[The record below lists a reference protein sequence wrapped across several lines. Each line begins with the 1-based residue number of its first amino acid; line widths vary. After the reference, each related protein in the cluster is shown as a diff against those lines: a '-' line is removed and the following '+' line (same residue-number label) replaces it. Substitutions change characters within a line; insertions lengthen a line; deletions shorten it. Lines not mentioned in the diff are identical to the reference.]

1 MRLNLNLFSIFQIT
15 VVTTGWI
22 SLAFTFR
29 GNPIGSDIIVGWVGE
44 SSEAA
49 LIVSATFN
57 FSTQMTEKLANKY
70 VSQKKLLKHVIKI
83 FFFYTVLMRR
93 KVDMKNRLQINFL
106 IQISVY
112 LGRQIN
118 VDLVDFF

>member
-49 LIVSATFN
+49 LIVSATYN
-57 FSTQMTEKLANKY
+57 FSTQMAEKLANKY
-70 VSQKKLLKHVIKI
+70 LKKKKELLKHV
-83 FFFYTVLMRR
+83 T
-93 KVDMKNRLQINFL
+93 KNFSSLAEIL
-106 IQISVY
+106 H
-112 LGRQIN
+112 L
-118 VDLVDFF
+118 

>member
-1 MRLNLNLFSIFQIT
+1 M
-15 VVTTGWI
+15 TTGWI

-57 FSTQMTEKLANKY
+57 FSTQMAEKLANKY
-70 VSQKKLLKHVIKI
+70 LKKKKRITDACEKI
-83 FFFYTVLMRR
+83 FFFVYTVLMRR

-106 IQISVY
+106 IQTVY

-118 VDLVDFF
+118 VNLVNFF

>member
-1 MRLNLNLFSIFQIT
+1 M
-15 VVTTGWI
+15 TTGWI

-57 FSTQMTEKLANKY
+57 FSTLMTEKLANRY
-70 VSQKKLLKHVIKI
+70 LKKKITEACEKI
-83 FFFYTVLMRR
+83 FFFVYTALMRR
-93 KVDMKNRLQINFL
+93 KVDVKNRLQINLL

-118 VDLVDFF
+118 VNLVNLF

>member
-1 MRLNLNLFSIFQIT
+1 M
-15 VVTTGWI
+15 TTGWI

-57 FSTQMTEKLANKY
+57 FSTQMAEKLANKY
-70 VSQKKLLKHVIKI
+70 LKKKIYLVIVCEK
-83 FFFYTVLMRR
+83 FFSSKL
-93 KVDMKNRLQINFL
+93 
-106 IQISVY
+106 Y
-112 LGRQIN
+112 L
-118 VDLVDFF
+118 

>member
-57 FSTQMTEKLANKY
+57 FSTQMAEKLANKY
-70 VSQKKLLKHVIKI
+70 LKKKI
-83 FFFYTVLMRR
+83 TEACE
-93 KVDMKNRLQINFL
+93 KNFL
-106 IQISVY
+106 LLYCTYETKS
-112 LGRQIN
+112 
-118 VDLVDFF
+118 

>member
-1 MRLNLNLFSIFQIT
+1 MCCGSNQLECLYVVNSILMASGDFSILPLKYLPLRLTKKRNNLEALSFTMRLNLNLFSIFQIT

-57 FSTQMTEKLANKY
+57 FSTQMAEKLANKY
-70 VSQKKLLKHVIKI
+70 LKKN
-83 FFFYTVLMRR
+83 Y
-93 KVDMKNRLQINFL
+93 
-106 IQISVY
+106 
-112 LGRQIN
+112 
-118 VDLVDFF
+118 

>member
-1 MRLNLNLFSIFQIT
+1 MCCVSNQLECLYVVNSILMASGDFSILPLKYLPLRLTKKRNNLEALSFTMRLNLNLFSIFQIT

-57 FSTQMTEKLANKY
+57 FSTQMAEKLANKY
-70 VSQKKLLKHVIKI
+70 LKKN
-83 FFFYTVLMRR
+83 Y
-93 KVDMKNRLQINFL
+93 
-106 IQISVY
+106 
-112 LGRQIN
+112 
-118 VDLVDFF
+118 